1 MLSLSKHEAS
11 GAAAR
16 PALSFDRLRMRAY
29 FDDSVSLNSRF

>member
-11 GAAAR
+11 GTAGG

-29 FDDSVSLNSRF
+29 CDDSLFCESG